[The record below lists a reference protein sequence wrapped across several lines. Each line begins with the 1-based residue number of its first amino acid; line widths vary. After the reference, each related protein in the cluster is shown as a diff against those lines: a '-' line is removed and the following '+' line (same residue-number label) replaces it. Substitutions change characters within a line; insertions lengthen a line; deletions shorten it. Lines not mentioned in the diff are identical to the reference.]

1 MEAAQRFLESKE
13 RSPVGSEGW
22 ARATARAFDIL
33 TCESCDEVVKPEW
46 WNDEGL
52 KALSAGVLRAA
63 PNEESA
69 LDMRANVL
77 SGFSW
82 GTWEPGP
89 RSAAELEEAATY
101 FERSAALSSAP
112 AVKAAFATAAGACRR
127 AAEAM
132 HSRRGGLIIL
142 G

>member
-1 MEAAQRFLESKE
+1 M
-13 RSPVGSEGW
+13 GSEGW

-33 TCESCDEVVKPEW
+33 TCESCDGVVKPEW

-89 RSAAELEEAATY
+89 RSAAELEEAAAL
-101 FERSAALSSAP
+101 FDRSAALCSAP
-112 AVKAAFATAAGACRR
+112 AYQAEFFRLADQCRSR
-127 AAEAM
+127 AEA
-132 HSRRGGLIIL
+132 L
-142 G
+142 